1 MTSEAPDESRVFLQQ
16 LQTSKAFRA
25 MTPEEQNLAMQ
36 SLFVDT
42 IKELGEYGPSNR
54 SVRLFDGST
63 VVTGAYAYPDRVFSV
78 LDDALTSSSKEGV
91 ALKRLADAAGI
102 QPEQLETL
110 HSLFRMSVRIN
121 QADLLARNSD
131 GKLTSVTKGFTL
143 DNALSKAFNLARGMV
158 SKEYVMAEVA
168 IRYAALAKGKSLDF
182 LLSDP
187 KSAGIVKQ
195 LLEDE
200 TLVADEDA
208 YYFAT
213 QLMKYVAD
221 EIPRGVL
228 DADVESNAYLEE
240 YYISLGVMQPVDV
253 GEIVF
258 NR

>member
-1 MTSEAPDESRVFLQQ
+1 
-16 LQTSKAFRA
+16 

-63 VVTGAYAYPDRVFSV
+63 VVTGAYAYPDRSV
-78 LDDALTSSSKEGV
+78 SILDDALTSNSKEGV

-102 QPEQLETL
+102 EPEQLETL

-187 KSAGIVKQ
+187 KVCRYREAASRRRFAG
-195 LLEDE
+195 
-200 TLVADEDA
+200 
-208 YYFAT
+208 
-213 QLMKYVAD
+213 
-221 EIPRGVL
+221 G
-228 DADVESNAYLEE
+228 
-240 YYISLGVMQPVDV
+240 
-253 GEIVF
+253 
-258 NR
+258 